1 MGVKDLVGLFEPP
14 ATEIQAPNPPA
25 TPSERPRSNTLA
37 TVASGSNRRVILA
50 GHARFIRHQTRQSIH
65 PDNVEAPEG
74 LAALPMYEFIASSD
88 HLEPEGDQSITDVT
102 VVDDILRSVHDTTLP
117 SSTTDNVQ
125 TKSSLIH
132 RHPSSHEPD
141 APDTQSLLN
150 HTYPPDVN
158 TVIASPSSAGRIHT
172 VRPAIGRVRARVS
185 STHSPVPAVTVF
197 SRKAAALFLPKLD
210 DYLATLPPP
219 RFSSLISRGT
229 SKDKEM
235 GIFAPMDR
243 LVSLGKTLEDLET
256 NSTILPF
263 WKNRK
268 TLLGGLV
275 NLFLGIMVCQMF

>member
-1 MGVKDLVGLFEPP
+1 M
-14 ATEIQAPNPPA
+14 
-25 TPSERPRSNTLA
+25 
-37 TVASGSNRRVILA
+37 
-50 GHARFIRHQTRQSIH
+50 
-65 PDNVEAPEG
+65 
-74 LAALPMYEFIASSD
+74 ASSD
-88 HLEPEGDQSITDVT
+88 HSEGDHSLECTAD
-102 VVDDILRSVHDTTLP
+102 VVDDILCSVHDSTLL
-117 SSTTDNVQ
+117 SSTTGDNVQ

-141 APDTQSLLN
+141 APESDTQSLLSNMN
-150 HTYPPDVN
+150 HTYPPDV
-158 TVIASPSSAGRIHT
+158 VASSSSVGHMHT

-185 STHSPVPAVTVF
+185 FAHSPIPAVTVF
-197 SRKAAALFLPKLD
+197 SRKAATLFLPKLD

-219 RFSSLISRGT
+219 RFSSFGSRGK
-229 SKDKEM
+229 SKNKDI

-275 NLFLGIMVCQMF
+275 NLFLGIMVCQMFLALLVIGKYL